1 VAASAEA
8 DRPEETIMSGYTL
21 SATVDADFAG
31 TVAAARDAL
40 AGQGFGVLTEID
52 VQDTLARKLGVHMP
66 AEVILGA
73 CNPALAHRAMLSE
86 PSVAALLPCN
96 VVVRELDRGQ
106 TLVEAVDPAVLVT
119 ATGNPAL
126 QEVADDARALL
137 GAALRTLAGPPAVAA
152 DGPAPE
158 TADSGDHVV
167 RALPAGGDRFLV
179 RARGHTV
186 AVDQP
191 VRDGGTDTAAT
202 PTELFVASLTACVA
216 HYANRYLGRHEL
228 SAQGLLVETSY
239 ETATR
244 PARVGGLEVLI
255 TAPPDLPPSHR
266 DRLLAVASHCTVHNT
281 LEHPPRVTIRL
292 MDVTTAHLT
301 ATGAADMS

>member
-1 VAASAEA
+1 
-8 DRPEETIMSGYTL
+8 M
-21 SATVDADFAG
+21 
-31 TVAAARDAL
+31 
-40 AGQGFGVLTEID
+40 LTEID
-52 VQDTLARKLGVHMP
+52 VQDTLARKLGVQVP

-96 VVVRELDRGQ
+96 VVVRELDRGK
-106 TLVEAVDPAVLVT
+106 TLIEAVDPAVLVT

-126 QEVADDARALL
+126 QEVADDARARL
-137 GAALRTLAGPPAVAA
+137 GAALRALAGPDAAA

-158 TADSGDHVV
+158 TAGAGDHVV

-179 RARGHTV
+179 RARSHTV

-191 VRDGGTDTAAT
+191 VADGGTDTAPT

-228 SAQGLLVETSY
+228 SAEGLAVETSY
-239 ETATR
+239 DTATR
-244 PARVGGLEVLI
+244 PARVGRLDVLI
-255 TAPPDLPPSHR
+255 TPPPDLPPAHR

-281 LEHPPRVTIRL
+281 LEHPPRVTFRV
-292 MDVTTAHLT
+292 MDGTTARLT
-301 ATGAADMS
+301 PTGAADRS

>member
-1 VAASAEA
+1 
-8 DRPEETIMSGYTL
+8 MSGYTL
-21 SATVDADFAG
+21 RATVDADFAG

-40 AGQGFGVLTEID
+40 AGQGLGVLTEID
-52 VQDTLARKLGVHMP
+52 VQDTLARKLGVQVP

-106 TLVEAVDPAVLVT
+106 TLIEAVDPAVLVT
-119 ATGNPAL
+119 ATGNPAR
-126 QEVADDARALL
+126 QEVADDARARL
-137 GAALRTLAGPPAVAA
+137 GAALRALAEPAAA

-158 TADSGDHVV
+158 TAGAGDHVV

-191 VRDGGTDTAAT
+191 VGDGGTDTAPT

-216 HYANRYLGRHEL
+216 HYANRYLARHEL
-228 SAQGLLVETSY
+228 SAEGLAVETSY
-239 ETATR
+239 DTATR
-244 PARVGGLEVLI
+244 PARVGGLDVLI
-255 TAPPDLPPSHR
+255 TLPPALPPAHR

-281 LEHPPRVTIRL
+281 LEQPPRVTFRVMDGTTRL
-292 MDVTTAHLT
+292 TP
-301 ATGAADMS
+301 TGAADLS